1 MIGAHGHLS
10 MGNAIGTLHHIVFTE
25 CRRSRLFSLCA
36 FMFLVSLFFISHS
49 RGRAWRRN
57 SHCIFVPESSI
68 PFFRDQQNME
78 ILGRAI
84 LYIIYIEQV
93 STTVE
98 EHTTRNTC
106 HTTN

>member
-10 MGNAIGTLHHIVFTE
+10 MGNAIGTLHHTVFTE

-36 FMFLVSLFFISHS
+36 FMYPFSLFLILEVVCGGGILTVFS
-49 RGRAWRRN
+49 
-57 SHCIFVPESSI
+57 FPESSI

-84 LYIIYIEQV
+84 LYTIYIEQV